1 MQLPQLLL
9 SVFGMLAV
17 VLLVMA
23 GAYAFTRWA
32 GKNLGGSFALRNGGR
47 IQVLDRAVLGRDQTM
62 LVVRAGERYLLLG
75 STPSGLNLLVEL
87 TKDEGERWNSP
98 PAPGGAEAKKTLDFP
113 DLLRRLREK
122 KGN

>member
-9 SVFGMLAV
+9 SVFAV

-32 GKNLGGSFALRNGGR
+32 GKNLGGSFVLRNGGR

-98 PAPGGAEAKKTLDFP
+98 PAPGGAEAKKTPDFP
-113 DLLRRLREK
+113 DLRRLREK